1 MFVLMIFKD
10 YQQKNIHSI
19 LKFRKMKD
27 IIKASGGVISYNTIR
42 QKDNKK
48 YVTKQNLYRII
59 KI

>member
-27 IIKASGGVISYNTIR
+27 IIKLSGGAISYNTIR
-42 QKDNKK
+42 QKNDKK

>member
-1 MFVLMIFKD
+1 MIFKD

-27 IIKASGGVISYNTIR
+27 IIKLSGGAISYNTIR
-42 QKDNKK
+42 QKNDKK

>member
-27 IIKASGGVISYNTIR
+27 IIKLSGGVISYNTIR